1 MGYLL
6 SDIILSAESNL
17 DDISANFT
25 DIIYIIAGVSI
36 SIIAVS
42 LTLFVTLRKSIR
54 STMNIV
60 ATFQPLVLKNMLI
73 SCEILENQFSSAF
86 VKESNVDKVT
96 LILSK
101 LKKTHQITSNVKSR
115 GISTATVK
123 MPLISMK
130 MLGLSFLTLSLLIIQ
145 PIATLILANFQI
157 EESRINISLMSKYF
171 FFSLKI
177 TEFLCLI

>member
-60 ATFQPLVLKNMLI
+60 ATF
-73 SCEILENQFSSAF
+73 
-86 VKESNVDKVT
+86 
-96 LILSK
+96 
-101 LKKTHQITSNVKSR
+101 
-115 GISTATVK
+115 
-123 MPLISMK
+123 
-130 MLGLSFLTLSLLIIQ
+130 
-145 PIATLILANFQI
+145 
-157 EESRINISLMSKYF
+157 
-171 FFSLKI
+171 
-177 TEFLCLI
+177 